1 MKTYISVLAAALL
14 LASAGLALAAHG
26 KAGLWNVST
35 TMATPNIQMPPEA
48 LAQMKAMGMKMP
60 GGQTVTT
67 QICMTQAEVDSDKPP
82 AMQRGDSGCTTN
94 ITSKSATAVT
104 AQMVCNGQMQGT
116 GHIEIAY
123 SGTSHYEGSYDFKGV
138 TEGHPMEMSSSF
150 KGDWLKADCGAA
162 KPYSSK

>member
-1 MKTYISVLAAALL
+1 MKRHISLLAAMLL

-35 TMATPNIQMPPEA
+35 TMAAPNIQMPPEA

-82 AMQRGDSGCTTN
+82 QMQRNDAGCTSN
-94 ITSKSATAVT
+94 ITSKSASGMTAE
-104 AQMVCNGQMQGT
+104 MVCNGQMQGA

-123 SGTSHYEGSYDFKGV
+123 SGTGHYEGSYTFKGAMQGRPV
-138 TEGHPMEMSSSF
+138 ETSSSF
-150 KGDWLKADCGAA
+150 KGDWLQADCGAV
-162 KPYSSK
+162 KPYSPK